1 MECKLIENNAV
12 NKTYITQRRRMDCCF
27 SATPVKQRRKV
38 DFKLIEN
45 NAVSNT
51 C

>member
-12 NKTYITQRRRMDCCF
+12 TNMTQGRRMDCCF
-27 SATPVKQRRKV
+27 SATPVKQRKKV